1 MGCPFE
7 KQKGVT
13 ITSAFRKFL
22 DEFYRKSN
30 KIWVD
35 KGRKFY
41 HRSMK
46 SWLQDN
52 DMEMYS
58 MQSEGKSQ
66 KVKKDLLLEPQRIK
80 FTNIWR

>member
-1 MGCPFE
+1 MSCPFE

-80 FTNIWR
+80 FTNI

>member
-41 HRSMK
+41 HGSMK

-80 FTNIWR
+80 FTNI

>member
-35 KGRKFY
+35 KSRKFY

-80 FTNIWR
+80 FTNI

>member
-80 FTNIWR
+80 FTNI

>member
-66 KVKKDLLLEPQRIK
+66 QVKKDLLLEPQRIK
-80 FTNIWR
+80 FTNI

>member
-66 KVKKDLLLEPQRIK
+66 KVKKYLLLEPQRIK
-80 FTNIWR
+80 FTNI